1 MCSNVELQKSV
12 IDRVADDSGVD
23 VHTGRLRHGDYHR
36 LPTYSERSLFK
47 QPEHGIFFSHDRCTK
62 SSDGVDLCGNSP
74 DIQYVDEFRS
84 KYPVTKYN
92 GSRPGA
98 FFPWPRNMAGERVV
112 EYNRSL
118 PLNNMIGIEMER
130 RPSTNLPGEIK
141 MAFGRAAPG
150 YYAQKYPNK
159 ETWFNSNVLHNRVSI
174 PRFGSP
180 SRTQEDYRVCNT
192 RLKQYL
198 TGLNEVTEYQDKY
211 LAHTPSIK

>member
-98 FFPWPRNMAGERVV
+98 FFPWPRNMAD
-112 EYNRSL
+112 
-118 PLNNMIGIEMER
+118 
-130 RPSTNLPGEIK
+130 
-141 MAFGRAAPG
+141 
-150 YYAQKYPNK
+150 K